1 MYSTFDFKTLQIS
14 CTFAYTLPG
23 ISAQIISKTRYQIG
37 KLLCALANYSNI
49 FIGTVAGIERAVI
62 FFEIRRK
69 LLDCQST
76 PGEMKHIVTPRGL
89 FITLLYVFAAT
100 ELTFT
105 VLSQSLPTEQ
115 ADSFDGAID
124 SVRIVGE
131 GSEGFKSHSFREAAT
146 GLILNDRIIKEDRVP
161 LLQTHDVI
169 FVIKQRNLDE
179 LTQILHDIS
188 DPESVRYGQHM
199 SAMEIADLTR
209 NPGSRSSVVNYLNAS
224 GASIVSETLYSEYI
238 TARASVQ
245 VWEQMFDTEFYTYAL
260 HPLESDY
267 GGQSDESAI
276 KRVVRAEEYSV
287 PTVLD
292 AHVTSVMNTVQL
304 IPLQSPR
311 LSIPENMSP
320 GSNAALNGSAY
331 PAILNAA
338 YNIDSNIGHPRATQA
353 VFETINQTFSP
364 NDLAAFQQQYGL
376 PLIPVNR
383 SIGGHAQDSYCIK
396 DVDRVCYEGNAD
408 VQYIMA
414 VSQSPTTY
422 FYMDSNSSFADFV
435 TLLANMTNP
444 PLVVSVSYINYEIEV
459 HSSELDAFNVQA
471 IKLGAMG
478 VTLVVSSGDNGVTFF
493 TTNYSECSY
502 EPTFLSTS
510 PYVLSIGGTKVC
522 L

>member
-1 MYSTFDFKTLQIS
+1 MS
-14 CTFAYTLPG
+14 
-23 ISAQIISKTRYQIG
+23 
-37 KLLCALANYSNI
+37 
-49 FIGTVAGIERAVI
+49 
-62 FFEIRRK
+62 
-69 LLDCQST
+69 
-76 PGEMKHIVTPRGL
+76 RGL
-89 FITLLYVFAAT
+89 FIPLLCLFAAT
-100 ELTFT
+100 EFT
-105 VLSQSLPTEQ
+105 TTALGRSLLTEQ
-115 ADSFDGAID
+115 TDT
-124 SVRIVGE
+124 GE
-131 GSEGFKSHSFREAAT
+131 GDYASAHTNRGGSEVVEKHSYRSAAT
-146 GLILNDRIIKEDRVP
+146 GLILHKRIMKEERVHP
-161 LLQTHDVI
+161 LQDHDVI
-169 FVIKQRNLDE
+169 FVIKQRNMDE
-179 LTQILHDIS
+179 LTRILHDIS
-188 DPESVRYGQHM
+188 DPQSANYGQHM
-199 SAMEIADLTR
+199 SALEIADLTR
-209 NPGSRSSVVNYLNAS
+209 NPGSRSSVVKHLKSS
-224 GASIVSETLYSEYI
+224 GASIVSETSYGEYI

-245 VWEQMFDTEFYTYAL
+245 VWEKMFNTEFYTYAL
-260 HPLESDY
+260 RRSESDY
-267 GGQSDESAI
+267 SGRSYESGVT
-276 KRVVRAEEYSV
+276 RFVRAEEYSV